1 MSPARPAVQSPK
13 FYDPNLPQKCGV
25 GWFLFHMK
33 CAVRVRDWD
42 RAIIGWGEGGSPVW
56 NWRERETGRV
66 GSWGAIWWIRRLS
79 WDGGQEHNALRCM
92 ERWDN
97 IIRKYIVMNKTSY
110 KMIFSL
116 LWMRKYNDHAINLVT
131 LFCASDFSTND
142 AIAAESFYIS
152 ILWPPLHI
160 KRCSLFLKTQPV
172 FQLSDI

>member
-1 MSPARPAVQSPK
+1 MSPARPAVQSPE

-33 CAVRVRDWD
+33 CAVSSGLGPGYYRL
-42 RAIIGWGEGGSPVW
+42 GGGRQPGLEL
-56 NWRERETGRV
+56 ERETGRV

-160 KRCSLFLKTQPV
+160 KRCSL
-172 FQLSDI
+172 SIS

>member
-1 MSPARPAVQSPK
+1 MIQICRKNAESVDFCFTWSAQ
-13 FYDPNLPQKCGV
+13 
-25 GWFLFHMK
+25 W
-33 CAVRVRDWD
+33 VRDWD